1 MILVVGLSPT
11 VQRTLRFAGSPV
23 LGQVN
28 RATETFVTASGK
40 AANVARVVTLLG
52 ANARLVHVLGGEP
65 GRWVARALEGEN
77 VPADT
82 TWVGENAPTRTCTTL
97 LAGDGGLTTELVEEA
112 RPLAAQHVA
121 AVLDA
126 ARAHLASGTVR
137 ALALSGSF
145 PAGVPEDFYATLVQ
159 AANERAVPVLV
170 DAQRAPLQVA
180 LAARPFLVKPN
191 REEAAATL
199 GFALSGD
206 AERDAET
213 AVAALT
219 NAGAAWALVSLGAA
233 GSLLGE
239 AQTGARWRITP
250 PQRDVDAKNPI
261 GSGDSLAAG
270 LLFAHFVQGA
280 DVPDAAVYGTACA
293 GANCLT
299 WTSGVV
305 HPEDVA
311 ALLPHVKI
319 TRLA

>member
-28 RATETFVTASGK
+28 RAAETFVTASGK
-40 AANVARVVTLLG
+40 AVNVARVVTLLG
-52 ANARLVHVLGGEP
+52 GNARLVHVLGGES
-65 GRWVARALEGEN
+65 GRFVACALDDEN
-77 VPADT
+77 VACETIWASDD
-82 TWVGENAPTRTCTTL
+82 APTRTCATL
-97 LAGDGGLTTELVEEA
+97 LAGDGSPTTELVEEA
-112 RPLAAQHVA
+112 RPVSAEHVA

-126 ARAHLASGTVR
+126 ARSHLASGTVR

-145 PAGVPEDFYATLVQ
+145 PAGVPDDFYATLVHL
-159 AANERAVPVLV
+159 AHARNVPALV
-170 DAQRAPLQVA
+170 DAQRAPLKAV

-191 REEAAATL
+191 RDEAAATL
-199 GFALSGD
+199 GLTLSGD

-219 NAGAAWALVSLGAA
+219 DTGAAWALVSMGAA

-239 AQTGARWRITP
+239 AKTGARWRITP
-250 PQRDVDAKNPI
+250 PGVEAKNPI

-270 LLFAHFVQGA
+270 LLFAYFLQGA

-305 HPEDVA
+305 QKEDVA
-311 ALLPHVKI
+311 ALLPRVGV